1 MASLLPGYKHVES
14 FGPDSEYEEEEVEY
28 VTLDLGTVEP
38 TLVPSSSSYRL
49 IGLDTPTPFLQLSG
63 TMLKGEHVSLLG
75 TELLFSEASA
85 AGSSSGMNT
94 GVDEQPHERTQG
106 KKTLVHL
113 ANTERR
119 IRFKEVELKPKVT
132 GSSSN
137 GEDVGTPTPKT
148 ANLAK
153 KVKTQ
158 MEHVMSG
165 SAGPSRRG
173 RGRGGGRKRGSTS
186 GKPKA
191 SSARSK
197 TRDADQDEEGAPAAD
212 SAEKEGG
219 EAGQDDNADSAPVQM
234 DTSAG

>member
-75 TELLFSEASA
+75 TELLFSEAAA
-85 AGSSSGMNT
+85 AGSSP
-94 GVDEQPHERTQG
+94 GVNAEEQPHERAQG

-119 IRFKEVELKPKVT
+119 IRFKEVELKPKVA

-137 GEDVGTPTPKT
+137 GEDVGTPTAKI

-173 RGRGGGRKRGSTS
+173 RGRGGGQKRGSTR

-191 SSARSK
+191 SSSRSK
-197 TRDADQDEEGAPAAD
+197 ARDADQDEEGAPATDQVEREDGAAD
-212 SAEKEGG
+212 
-219 EAGQDDNADSAPVQM
+219 QDDNAGTASVQM